1 MTKPSRISEN
11 AITSEAP
18 ITIYT
23 SSKDVAFLDPR
34 KYRAI
39 DGKIISSAMGS
50 NLLDS
55 SDIYISNEIAEGES
69 KVNNVPQL
77 EDIEVIENTTYV
89 DDKGITRARIVLK
102 VRNSSGKPLLGV
114 DARKAVLASA
124 GGQSW

>member
-1 MTKPSRISEN
+1 MTKSYRVSEN
-11 AITSEAP
+11 SITSEAP

-23 SSKDVAFLDPR
+23 SSKDIAFLDPR

-39 DGKIISSAMGS
+39 DGKIISSSLGS

-55 SDIYISNEIAEGES
+55 SEIYIDTTIAEGES
-69 KVNNVPQL
+69 KANDVPQL
-77 EDIEVIENTTYV
+77 EDITVIENTTYV
-89 DDKGITRARIVLK
+89 DDKGITRARLVIK

-124 GGQSW
+124 GGQS

>member
-1 MTKPSRISEN
+1 MAKNNRVSEN
-11 AITSEAP
+11 SITSEAP

-39 DGKIISSAMGS
+39 DGKIISSSLGS

-55 SDIYISNEIAEGES
+55 SSIYIDTSTAEGES
-69 KVNNVPQL
+69 EANNVPQL
-77 EDIEVIENTTYV
+77 EDITVIENTTYV
-89 DDKGITRARIVLK
+89 DDKGITRARLVIR

-124 GGQSW
+124 GGQS

>member
-1 MTKPSRISEN
+1 MTKSYRVSEN
-11 AITSEAP
+11 SITSEAP

-23 SSKDVAFLDPR
+23 SSKDIAFLDPR

-39 DGKIISSAMGS
+39 DGKIISSSLGS

-55 SDIYISNEIAEGES
+55 SEIYIDTTIAEGES
-69 KVNNVPQL
+69 KANDVPQL
-77 EDIEVIENTTYV
+77 EDITVIENTTYV
-89 DDKGITRARIVLK
+89 DDKGVTRARLVIK

-124 GGQSW
+124 GGQS